1 MSMSLCRVRCIAIRF
16 LIAYFFC
23 AIGCQGLF
31 FDLVYIKVGGYFVG
45 FDIFTFFLEK
55 LFI

>member
-1 MSMSLCRVRCIAIRF
+1 MLGAVHCDPFPNSI
-16 LIAYFFC
+16 FFC